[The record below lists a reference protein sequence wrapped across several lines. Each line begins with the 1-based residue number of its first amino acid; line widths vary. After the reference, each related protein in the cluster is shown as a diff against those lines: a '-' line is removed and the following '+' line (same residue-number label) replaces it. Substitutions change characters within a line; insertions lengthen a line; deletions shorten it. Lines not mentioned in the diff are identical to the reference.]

1 LRRRSPSSQG
11 RWTGSSLP
19 EAGSWK
25 LEARTH
31 LSLIFRA
38 TSKILPLQMLDL
50 DLKQLI
56 SGLPVS
62 PYIRT
67 GATTGRS
74 PLRWPARQ
82 RLLPSDTVSCNE
94 MPAGWNELMPYGLF
108 AAAKPRIC
116 RFKLRTGISKAT
128 EISANDKC
136 QHYGSLRPAR
146 GQPLPCPQAAKL
158 PRDRTHRRPVGGI
171 SDVKGNRGLRA

>member
-1 LRRRSPSSQG
+1 
-11 RWTGSSLP
+11 
-19 EAGSWK
+19 
-25 LEARTH
+25 
-31 LSLIFRA
+31 
-38 TSKILPLQMLDL
+38 MLDL

-128 EISANDKC
+128 EISANDKFEVLETSKVFAF
-136 QHYGSLRPAR
+136 QGLLERSRQSIKAGKGLWREDFWKAVAER
-146 GQPLPCPQAAKL
+146 T
-158 PRDRTHRRPVGGI
+158 RDKQSGGRVA
-171 SDVKGNRGLRA
+171 SSED